1 MSQQEQIEQL
11 QAAMQEVTSPMRIM
25 RGSEASHMVLA
36 LLAVMGISPAEQI
49 GVLAFCLGAFIH
61 QQQVSAAA
69 GQECLELAEQLLRSA
84 YDCCQR
90 SEHEEP
96 EA

>member
-11 QAAMQEVTSPMRIM
+11 AAAMQAATAPARIA

-36 LLAVMGISPAEQI
+36 LLAVMGIAPAEQI

-61 QQQVSAAA
+61 QQQVDAAA

-84 YDCCQR
+84 YDCCGR
-90 SEHEEP
+90 